1 LPIALNAG
9 FYWPQRNLKFRPGK
23 IRMEILEPIPLGLN
37 EHDIRQRLQLTI
49 DDESLDHQWG
59 GAELD
64 KRSL

>member
-1 LPIALNAG
+1 
-9 FYWPQRNLKFRPGK
+9 
-23 IRMEILEPIPLGLN
+23 MEILEPIPLGLN